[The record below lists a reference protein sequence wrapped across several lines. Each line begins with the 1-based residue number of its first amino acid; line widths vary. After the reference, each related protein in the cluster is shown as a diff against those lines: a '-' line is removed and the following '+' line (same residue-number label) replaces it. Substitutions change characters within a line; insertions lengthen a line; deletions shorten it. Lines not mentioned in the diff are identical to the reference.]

1 MEHTFSATHKAEYI
15 SALRS
20 DASRDNKFKKTSDNV
35 GAYESVL
42 LGDYNSP
49 DEDKVSG
56 MYVTTQQYSNVF
68 LPKIGENVNRTV
80 AEKKEAL
87 VLFRR
92 NILALKGRP
101 IQEIIEYTK
110 QFSSKFASIIE
121 LTLNSNG
128 PVFIF
133 SNWLTYGVEPLAAIL
148 EACGLVSFD
157 KQAPGVN
164 GKYFIWSSETKTKDK
179 DGTLIK
185 KARNTFNSFE
195 NRNGELLKVIL
206 GTRSVMEGVS
216 FRNVKQVHITEPW
229 WNESRIEQILAR
241 ASRFCSHSNLPADEQ
256 FVDIYRHYS
265 VLPSA
270 DDADVM
276 SMFADIGVSYNFRQL
291 ATFGIEQKMLMSSIK
306 KQAIN
311 TELELI
317 LKSCAIDAELNKNGN
332 IIRLEEN
339 VIPTGG
345 YYQIFYKNQSN
356 GRLYIRE
363 GIPEVVTFD
372 DIYTRKYSFP
382 NKDLPITF
390 TEAAQD
396 TTGLFKPFSDSE
408 VLTEPQIN
416 SDLNTTEQ
424 IEPWKSDKIFS
435 QLELPENVKNYTS
448 KLYKNY
454 QLLPVLRKNYFK
466 ESGGDV
472 IKFKENTIARI
483 NLIKC
488 IKELAKQNLV
498 SADTKKQIN
507 KEFTKES
514 QKQLMNQK
522 VLDLIYK
529 YNIYPESYLEDLL
542 QLAVERPDIINETL
556 KQMSKK

>member
-1 MEHTFSATHKAEYI
+1 M
-15 SALRS
+15 
-20 DASRDNKFKKTSDNV
+20 
-35 GAYESVL
+35 
-42 LGDYNSP
+42 
-49 DEDKVSG
+49 
-56 MYVTTQQYSNVF
+56 
-68 LPKIGENVNRTV
+68 
-80 AEKKEAL
+80 
-87 VLFRR
+87 
-92 NILALKGRP
+92 
-101 IQEIIEYTK
+101 
-110 QFSSKFASIIE
+110 
-121 LTLNSNG
+121 
-128 PVFIF
+128 
-133 SNWLTYGVEPLAAIL
+133 
-148 EACGLVSFD
+148 
-157 KQAPGVN
+157 
-164 GKYFIWSSETKTKDK
+164 
-179 DGTLIK
+179 IK

-276 SMFADIGVSYNFRQL
+276 SMFADIGISYNFRQL

-416 SDLNTTEQ
+416 
-424 IEPWKSDKIFS
+424 
-435 QLELPENVKNYTS
+435 
-448 KLYKNY
+448 
-454 QLLPVLRKNYFK
+454 
-466 ESGGDV
+466 
-472 IKFKENTIARI
+472 
-483 NLIKC
+483 
-488 IKELAKQNLV
+488 
-498 SADTKKQIN
+498 
-507 KEFTKES
+507 
-514 QKQLMNQK
+514 
-522 VLDLIYK
+522 
-529 YNIYPESYLEDLL
+529 
-542 QLAVERPDIINETL
+542 
-556 KQMSKK
+556 